1 MFEQPAPNPPT
12 HLAEGSIPAAPAISA
27 VLAPQGEPIEFI
39 YKGHRFHIHNILSRW
54 QESGGWWNRIS
65 DGNLHDS
72 VHKSAH
78 LEQSIF
84 NDGGRAIWRVEAA
97 PVGALATFEIELDEL
112 TGKWIIRPTSRPA

>member
-1 MFEQPAPNPPT
+1 MFEYSASDPSASSAVP
-12 HLAEGSIPAAPAISA
+12 SAAPSA
-27 VLAPQGEPIEFI
+27 PQVLAPEGEPIEFI
-39 YKGHRFHIHNILSRW
+39 YRGHRFHIHNIVSRW

-65 DGNLHDS
+65 DGNIHDPQ
-72 VHKSAH
+72 HF
-78 LEQSIF
+78 EQSIF